1 MYKERT
7 NIIVYVVV
15 RLCHFLERLA
25 SDIASLFRSN
35 NLYIYSWMSYR
46 GAKMLNNNWGDD
58 INKYFIESISDF
70 RVKDITPS
78 LLYKIIPV
86 KAYSCIGSIIG
97 NFPARYY
104 EVWGSGIIEEGKHLL
119 SLPKK
124 VHSVRGPLTRQE
136 LMTKGI
142 ECPEIYGDPALLI
155 SRYYRP
161 SFEKKYKLGIIP
173 HYTDV
178 DNPALSDFCRKHPEV
193 LIIKMQDYNDWHD
206 VPREICSCSRIISSS
221 LHGLI
226 IADSYRVPSAWARFS
241 DKIQGGNFK
250 YVDYFMSV
258 GRTETS
264 PFYVKSESDIEKII
278 IDNKFS
284 VAQNDKINYR
294 NIFEACPFKKKLIDY
309 KNMIPKL
316 PEYKSFVEKEEQ
328 FCNNE
333 YVNNEDDLDKLIIR
347 LQSMEQS
354 LIFRGVSEA
363 SYKMFASSQRH
374 WKQKT
379 DWVARMGHGDYYSF
393 IEEIIR
399 RTECLDEVQQYM
411 QQHNVHTNDMF
422 LMALM
427 QHFEAPSPMIDFSEN
442 LLTGLFFASDWNDSK
457 WVDSGN
463 QEIEDYVSLYYIS
476 KEFDWVEANV
486 QSVMQS
492 AADSIE
498 RLATDAIAK
507 GYTFDTKETEEN
519 ICRLLYRQFRLDS
532 HQSDITFIPLGG
544 PSLGRVKIDIPS
556 INVHCEYEI
565 INDRIVKQ
573 QGMFIMNN
581 TVDEPLVEVMN
592 KQSKQKMFCCVNIH
606 KKLLP
611 YLCEKFLVPA
621 NKVHDMV
628 YENDKEDVKKL
639 LDAVGSLA

>member
-1 MYKERT
+1 MNVQDYNNRSFAHRF
-7 NIIVYVVV
+7 VGA
-15 RLCHFLERLA
+15 LCHLLN
-25 SDIASLFRSN
+25 DLKVLFSKKKLFVFAWCRYDGPT
-35 NLYIYSWMSYR
+35 LMH
-46 GAKMLNNNWGDD
+46 NNWGDD
-58 INKYFIESISDF
+58 INVFFGESISGSKVV
-70 RVKDITPS
+70 VKNLS
-78 LLYKIIPV
+78 LLYNNLPITS
-86 KAYSCIGSIIG
+86 YSCIGSIIDSIQD
-97 NFPARYY
+97 NRT
-104 EVWGSGIIEEGKHLL
+104 EVWGSGIINESKEITVIPRKI
-119 SLPKK
+119 
-124 VHSVRGPLTRQE
+124 HSVRGPKTREE
-136 LMTKGI
+136 LLKRNI
-142 ECPEIYGDPALLI
+142 ECPALYGDPALLI
-155 SRYYRP
+155 SRYMRP
-161 SFEKKYKLGIIP
+161 KFEKKFKWGIIP
-173 HYTDV
+173 HYSEIDEPTIV
-178 DNPALSDFCRKHPEV
+178 SFCRNNPEV
-193 LIIKMQDYNDWHD
+193 LLIKMQDYNDWRD
-206 VPREICSCSRIISSS
+206 IPSQICSCGCIISSS

-226 IADSYRVPSAWARFS
+226 MADSYRVPNAWVRFS
-241 DKIQGGNFK
+241 NKIKDGDFK
-250 YVDYFMSV
+250 YLDYFLSV
-258 GRTETS
+258 GRIETE
-264 PFYVKSESDIEKII
+264 PHYVKDLSDIENII
-278 IDNKFS
+278 INNSFYI
-284 VAQNDKINYR
+284 ARNDKINYR
-294 NIFEACPFKKKLIDY
+294 GIFEACPFKERLIDF

-316 PEYKSFVEKEEQ
+316 PEYKSFAEKEEQ

-333 YVNNEDDLDKLIIR
+333 YVNSEEDLDKLIIR
-347 LQSMEQS
+347 LQSFEQGF
-354 LIFRGVSEA
+354 IFRGVSNA
-363 SYKMFASSQRH
+363 GYKMFASSQRH
-374 WKQKT
+374 WMQKS
-379 DWVARMGHGDYYSF
+379 DWVARMGHESYYSF
-393 IEEIIR
+393 VEEIIR
-399 RTECLDEVQQYM
+399 RTEGLVEVQQYM

-611 YLCEKFLVPA
+611 YLREKYLIPNNLKHNV
-621 NKVHDMV
+621 V
-628 YENDKEDVKKL
+628 YEVGERDVDDLMEAIQL
-639 LDAVGSLA
+639 LS

>member
-1 MYKERT
+1 MKNWIISRAFRRLWNELCRLFADIVFLKER
-7 NIIVYVVV
+7 
-15 RLCHFLERLA
+15 
-25 SDIASLFRSN
+25 DKLF
-35 NLYIYSWMSYR
+35 IYSWMSYEKGR
-46 GAKMLNNNWGDD
+46 MVHNNWGDD
-58 INKYFIESISDF
+58 INKFFIESISDF
-70 RVKDITPS
+70 HVKDITPS
-78 LLYKIIPV
+78 VLYKIIPV
-86 KAYSCIGSIIG
+86 KAYTCIGSIIG

-258 GRTETS
+258 GRTETT
-264 PFYVKSESDIEKII
+264 PFYVKNESDIEKII
-278 IDNKFS
+278 IDSKFS
-284 VAQNDKINYR
+284 IAPNDKINYR
-294 NIFEACPFKKKLIDY
+294 GVFDACPFKERLIDY

-316 PEYKSFVEKEEQ
+316 PEYKSFAEKEEL

-333 YVNNEDDLDKLIIR
+333 YVNSVEDLDKLIVR
-347 LQSMEQS
+347 LQSLEQS
-354 LIFRGVSEA
+354 LIFRGVSNA
-363 SYKMFASSQRH
+363 GYKMFASSQRH
-374 WKQKT
+374 WMQKS
-379 DWVARMGHGDYYSF
+379 DWVARMGHESYYSF
-393 IEEIIR
+393 VEEIIR
-399 RTECLDEVQQYM
+399 RTECLVEVQQYM

-427 QHFEAPSPMIDFSEN
+427 QHFGAPSPMIDFSES
-442 LLTGLFFASDWNDSK
+442 LLTGLFFASDWDDSR
-457 WVDSGN
+457 WDDSGN
-463 QEIEDYVSLYYIS
+463 NQLDDYVSLYYIS
-476 KEFDWVEANV
+476 KNFDWVEATV
-486 QSVMQS
+486 QRIMLS
-492 AADSIE
+492 AADNIE
-498 RLATDAIAK
+498 RMVSEAK
-507 GYTFDTKETEEN
+507 EAGINVDTEETEED
-519 ICRLLYRQFRLDS
+519 IRKLLYRQFRLDNDR
-532 HQSDITFIPLGG
+532 SDIRFVPLGG
-544 PSLGRVKIDIPS
+544 PSLGRVLIDIPV
-556 INVHCEYEI
+556 INFHCEYEI
-565 INDRIVKQ
+565 VNDRIVKQ
-573 QGMFIMNN
+573 QGMFIMNA
-581 TVDEPLVEVMN
+581 TETDSLVEIMN
-592 KQSKQKMFCCVNIH
+592 QQAHQKMFCCVNIH

-611 YLCEKFLVPA
+611 YLREKYLVPA
-621 NKVHDMV
+621 NRIHDIV
-628 YENDKEDVKKL
+628 YENDLEDVQRL

>member
-1 MYKERT
+1 MIRAW
-7 NIIVYVVV
+7 
-15 RLCHFLERLA
+15 HFLERFA

-58 INKYFIESISDF
+58 INKYFFESISDF

-178 DNPALSDFCRKHPEV
+178 ENPALMAFCSNHHEV
-193 LIIKMQDYNDWHD
+193 HIINMQGYRDWHD
-206 VPREICSCSRIISSS
+206 IPREICSCRRIISSS

-226 IADSYRVPSAWARFS
+226 IADSYRVPNAWVRFS
-241 DKIQGGNFK
+241 DNIKGGDFK
-250 YVDYFMSV
+250 YMDYFQSV
-258 GRTETS
+258 GRTETT
-264 PFYVKSESDIEKII
+264 PFYVKSESDIERII
-278 IDNKFS
+278 INNEFS
-284 VAQNDKINYR
+284 IAPNDKINYR
-294 NIFEACPFKKKLIDY
+294 GVFDACPFKERLIDY

-316 PEYKSFVEKEEQ
+316 PEYKSFAEKEEQ
-328 FCNNE
+328 FCKNE
-333 YVNNEDDLDKLIIR
+333 YVNNEEDLDKLVIR
-347 LQSMEQS
+347 LQSLEQS

-363 SYKMFASSQRH
+363 GYKMYASSQRH
-374 WKQKT
+374 WIQQS
-379 DWVARMGHGDYYSF
+379 DWVARMGHDDYYNF
-393 IEEIIR
+393 VEEIIR
-399 RTECLDEVQQYM
+399 RAECLDEVKQYM
-411 QQHNVHTNDMF
+411 QQHNVYTNDMF

-427 QHFEAPSPMIDFSEN
+427 QHFEAPSPMIDFSDN
-442 LLTGLFFASDWNDSK
+442 LLTGLFFASDWDYDK
-457 WVDSGN
+457 WANSGN
-463 QEIEDYVSLYYIS
+463 QEIGDYVSLYYIS
-476 KEFDWVEANV
+476 KGFDWVESTV

-498 RLATDAIAK
+498 RLVSDAIAN
-507 GYTFDTKETEEN
+507 GYTFDTKETEEG

-532 HQSDITFIPLGG
+532 PQSDITFIPLGG

-611 YLCEKFLVPA
+611 YLREKYLIPK
-621 NKVHDMV
+621 NLIHDAV
-628 YENDKEDVKKL
+628 YENGKDEVK
-639 LDAVGSLA
+639 SLVNAITRLN

>member
-1 MYKERT
+1 MTFNYSFLIRVLHFIERF
-7 NIIVYVVV
+7 
-15 RLCHFLERLA
+15 C
-25 SDIASLFRSN
+25 SDIAFLFKSN
-35 NLYIYSWMSYR
+35 KLFIYSWMSYR
-46 GAKMLNNNWGDD
+46 GSKMLNNNWGDD
-58 INKYFIESISDF
+58 INKYFIESISKF
-70 RVKDITPS
+70 KVKDLTPS
-78 LLYKIIPV
+78 LLYKLLPV
-86 KAYSCIGSIIG
+86 KGYSCIGSIIG
-97 NFPARYY
+97 NFKAANY
-104 EVWGSGIIEEGKHLL
+104 EVWGSGIIKENHELK
-119 SLPKK
+119 SRPKK
-124 VHSVRGPLTRQE
+124 IHSVRGPLTRKE
-136 LMTKGI
+136 LLKNGI
-142 ECPEIYGDPALLI
+142 KCPEIYGDPALLI

-161 SFEKKYKLGIIP
+161 GFNKKYELGIIP
-173 HYTDV
+173 HYTDI
-178 DNPALSDFCRKHPEV
+178 DNPALKSFCNHHSDV
-193 LIIKMQDYNDWHD
+193 LVIKMQGYNDWHD
-206 VPREICSCSRIISSS
+206 IPQEICSCKKIISSS

-226 IADSYRVPSAWARFS
+226 ISDSYRVPNAWVRFS
-241 DKIQGGNFK
+241 DNIKGGDFK
-250 YVDYFMSV
+250 YMDYFQSV
-258 GRTETS
+258 GRTETI
-264 PFYVKSESDIEKII
+264 PFYVKNESDIEKII
-278 IDNKFS
+278 INNMFS
-284 VAQNDKINYR
+284 IAPNDKINYR
-294 NIFEACPFKKKLIDY
+294 GVFDACPFKERLIDF

-316 PEYKSFVEKEEQ
+316 PEYKSFAEKEEQ

-333 YVNNEDDLDKLIIR
+333 YVNSEEDLDKLIIR
-347 LQSMEQS
+347 LQSLEQGF
-354 LIFRGVSEA
+354 IFRGVSNA
-363 SYKMFASSQRH
+363 GYKMFASSQRH
-374 WKQKT
+374 WMQKS
-379 DWVARMGHGDYYSF
+379 DWVARMGHESYYSF
-393 IEEIIR
+393 VEEIIR
-399 RTECLDEVQQYM
+399 RTECLVEVQQYM

-442 LLTGLFFASDWNDSK
+442 LLTGLFFASDWNVSK

-532 HQSDITFIPLGG
+532 HKSDITFIPLGG
-544 PSLGRVKIDIPS
+544 PSLGGVKIDIPS

-611 YLCEKFLVPA
+611 YLREKYLIP
-621 NKVHDMV
+621 NNIEHDVV
-628 YENDKEDVKKL
+628 YENGKQDVDTL
-639 LDAVGSLA
+639 LKAIKSLS